1 MNESPQAT
9 KVDQAPELPAE
20 GNRIELMQQVLET
33 FAARANWQDTSTQ
46 SDDDQPHR
54 FTVCSDPATLAQ
66 AALQGNTELVASL
79 LESQTLDP
87 FTRELN
93 ELLAVQK
100 DGDYQPGWVL
110 NQIHDVFPPDT
121 LTRDQWVLL
130 GQQLDYRP
138 GWAYQQWHRHGST
151 A

>member
-1 MNESPQAT
+1 MNEFPQAT
-9 KVDQAPELPAE
+9 KVDQAPELPAN
-20 GNRIELMQQVLET
+20 NRTELMQQVLEA

-46 SDDDQPHR
+46 DTVYRPNR
-54 FTVCSDPATLAQ
+54 FTVCADPATLAQ
-66 AALQGNTELVASL
+66 AALQGDAELVTL
-79 LESQTLDP
+79 LLQGQTLAP

-100 DGDYQPGWVL
+100 DSDYQPGWVL

-130 GQQLDYRP
+130 GQKLDYRS
-138 GWAYQQWHRHGST
+138 GWAYQQWQRHGS
-151 A
+151 AA

>member
-1 MNESPQAT
+1 MNKSPQAT

-46 SDDDQPHR
+46 DTGYRPNR

-66 AALQGNTELVASL
+66 AALQGDAELVDKL
-79 LESQTLDP
+79 LTGQTLDP

-100 DGDYQPGWVL
+100 DSDYQPGWVL
-110 NQIHDVFPPDT
+110 NQIHDVFPPDA

-130 GQQLDYRP
+130 GQKLDYRP
-138 GWAYQQWHRHGST
+138 GWAYQQWQKWGSE
-151 A
+151 